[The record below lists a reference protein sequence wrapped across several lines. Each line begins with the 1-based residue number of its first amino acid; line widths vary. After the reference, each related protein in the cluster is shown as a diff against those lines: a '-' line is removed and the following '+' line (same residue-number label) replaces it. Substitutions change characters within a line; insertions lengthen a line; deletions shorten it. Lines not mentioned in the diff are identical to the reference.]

1 MAASKVSD
9 VCLYAPVISCYTLL
23 LDKYRA
29 AQHSFFHSVKAND
42 IQHCTG
48 RVMHFDCLSSNLAPP
63 LRTLLLSGAAGESVM
78 SEEGCRSSEHSVT
91 DFYYLRLFA
100 TMLSM
105 PHISRS

>member
-1 MAASKVSD
+1 MFV
-9 VCLYAPVISCYTLL
+9 YTHPLF
-23 LDKYRA
+23 RA
-29 AQHSFFHSVKAND
+29 ILFCWINTEPPNTLFHSVKAND